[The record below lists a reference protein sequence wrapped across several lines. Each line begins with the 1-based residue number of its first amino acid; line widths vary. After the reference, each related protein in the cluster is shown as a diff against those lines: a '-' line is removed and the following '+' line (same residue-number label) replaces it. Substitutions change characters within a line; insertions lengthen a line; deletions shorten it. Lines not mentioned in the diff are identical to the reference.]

1 MARPHDYS
9 TLPAHPAVGTQYKKI
24 TKYGWTTPAADVT
37 CPKCDT
43 PRQVPLYQ
51 LRREMNRPNF
61 HGYCRKCTCSLAREG
76 KLRALQTRRSNGDGA
91 KWIANNGY
99 VMLGISAIADEDL
112 PLFKLS
118 LNKGGGLAEHRF
130 VMAKA
135 LGRPLTK
142 YECVDHMDGNK
153 RNNDLANLRLYRKGS
168 NNDAGN
174 MPGHG
179 TYYHEWQMTEK
190 RARDLKAELDALKP
204 SRKSQGSA

>member
-9 TLPAHPAVGTQYKKI
+9 TLPAHPSVGTHYKKI

-37 CPKCDT
+37 CPNPNCRKV
-43 PRQVPLYQ
+43 RQVPLYQ
-51 LRREMNRPNF
+51 LRQELKRPNF
-61 HGYCRKCTCSLAREG
+61 HGYCMKCASALAREG
-76 KLRALQTRRSNGDGA
+76 KVRSMRGRRSSGNGA

-99 VMLGISAIADEDL
+99 VMLGISAITDDDL

-142 YECVDHMDGNK
+142 YECVDHMDGNNEK
-153 RNNDLANLRLYRKGS
+153 QRSRESSAC
-168 NNDAGN
+168 
-174 MPGHG
+174 
-179 TYYHEWQMTEK
+179 TEK
-190 RARDLKAELDALKP
+190 AATTTPATCP
-204 SRKSQGSA
+204 VTAPTTTSGS

>member
-1 MARPHDYS
+1 MR
-9 TLPAHPAVGTQYKKI
+9 G
-24 TKYGWTTPAADVT
+24 
-37 CPKCDT
+37 
-43 PRQVPLYQ
+43 
-51 LRREMNRPNF
+51 
-61 HGYCRKCTCSLAREG
+61 
-76 KLRALQTRRSNGDGA
+76 RRSSGNGA

-99 VMLGISAIADEDL
+99 VMLGVSAIADEDL

-153 RNNDLANLRLYRKGS
+153 RNNDLANLRLYRKGT
-168 NNDAGN
+168 NNDPGN

-179 TYYHEWQMTEK
+179 AYYHEWQMAEK
-190 RARDLKAELDALKP
+190 RNRDLKAALDALQT
-204 SRKSQGSA
+204 SHISGTTV